1 MKALLLCVCCAAAG
15 AVLAQEPPPNSV
27 GYLYKSIKRAT
38 APPITGVQ
46 RYLGVRRDDDS
57 QRWFEQ
63 ALALERD
70 GAADP
75 AAILRLYEKAAGAG
89 NPNAQWALGEVYM
102 QGRLAP
108 RNEQAGIGL
117 LTKAS
122 AAGVAEAQ
130 YDLGY
135 IYANGIGVAPD
146 PAQAEAEYAKAAELG
161 LLKARVNLALLLA
174 ARARGGDL
182 ERAYVLLRVAERQG
196 FTGAKGNLS
205 EIAAKLNPEERA
217 RADQLALAQ
226 PIEKD

>member
-1 MKALLLCVCCAAAG
+1 MKAVLLCIGCAVAG
-15 AVLAQEPPPNSV
+15 TVLAQEPPPNSV
-27 GYLYKSIKRAT
+27 GYIYKTIKIAT

-46 RYLGVRRDDDS
+46 RYIGVRRDDES
-57 QRWFEQ
+57 QRWFQQ

-70 GAADP
+70 GGADP
-75 AAILRLYEKAAGAG
+75 GAIFKLYEKAAAAG

-108 RNEQAGIGL
+108 RDERAGLEL
-117 LTKAS
+117 LTKA
-122 AAGVAEAQ
+122 ATAGVAEAQ

-146 PAQAEAEYAKAAELG
+146 TERAAAEYGRAADLG
-161 LLKARVNLALLLA
+161 LLKARVNLALLLS
-174 ARARGGDL
+174 ARAKDGDL

-205 EIAAKLNPEERA
+205 ELAAQLSPEARTRADQRA
-217 RADQLALAQ
+217 RAQAIQ
-226 PIEKD
+226 PD